1 MNMARKPNRMYRQ
14 IRGQANTRREYMGG
28 VPASRITQ
36 FDLGHRKGEFS
47 ISVSLIAKEQC
58 RVRHTALEAARIAAN
73 RFMQKRAGNL
83 GFHLKIR
90 IHPHNVL
97 RENKQATG
105 AGADRVSQGMR
116 KAFGKP
122 VSTAARICTGQ
133 KLISIRTTKPHFLTA
148 KSALKRAAMKLP
160 TPCTIELD
168 YGEVEET

>member
-1 MNMARKPNRMYRQ
+1 MYRE

-36 FDLGHRKGEFS
+36 FDLGNRNGDFA
-47 ISVSLIAKEQC
+47 ISLSLVAKEQC
-58 RVRHTALEAARIAAN
+58 QVRHTALESARIAAN
-73 RFMQKRAGNL
+73 RFMSKRAGNL

-116 KAFGKP
+116 SAFGKP
-122 VSTAARICTGQ
+122 VSTAARVQSGQ
-133 KLISIRTTKPHFLTA
+133 KLISIRTTKPHYLAA
-148 KSALKRAAMKLP
+148 KSALRRASMKLP
-160 TPCTIELD
+160 TPCTVELD
-168 YGEVEET
+168 YGDVDES